1 MALIGL
7 MALIHADG
15 SHRADGSLKKA
26 SPADENVRARARFE
40 SAAGPRGCS
49 RGCGIRGRAIL
60 IAGETTQIQVNP
72 AFQRVFGDGEII
84 FDEGDAG
91 IDLYVIQ
98 SGQVQISRSSAAG
111 ERVVAKLGPGEF
123 FGEMSVVLGEAR
135 TASAVSVGRTELL
148 ELDGETLEAM
158 CIERPEIAIRMIQRL
173 AIRLIGAERRLA
185 ALGLD
190 ELVGPLIRYLSVRA
204 ANDLDEELR
213 LRTTLREL
221 ASGCKLTLQE
231 THQALHE
238 LMDQKLIRLVGDE
251 LIAPDPAALS
261 TAMTR
266 FVEAG

>member
-1 MALIGL
+1 
-7 MALIHADG
+7 
-15 SHRADGSLKKA
+15 
-26 SPADENVRARARFE
+26 
-40 SAAGPRGCS
+40 
-49 RGCGIRGRAIL
+49 
-60 IAGETTQIQVNP
+60 
-72 AFQRVFGDGEII
+72 
-84 FDEGDAG
+84 
-91 IDLYVIQ
+91 VIQ

-135 TASAVSVGRTELL
+135 TARAVSVGRTELL

-190 ELVGPLIRYLSVRA
+190 ELVGPMVRYLWVRA

-231 THQALHE
+231 THQALHQ

-266 FVEAG
+266 FAEAG